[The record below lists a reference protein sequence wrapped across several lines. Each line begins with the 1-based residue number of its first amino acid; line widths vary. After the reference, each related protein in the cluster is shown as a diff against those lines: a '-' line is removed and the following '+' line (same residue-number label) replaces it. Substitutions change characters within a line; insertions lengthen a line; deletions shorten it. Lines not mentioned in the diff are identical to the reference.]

1 MHNPN
6 TYFLSN
12 TQLADAM
19 DASPQGAAR
28 AELEAEAV
36 QRFSA
41 FARQEGAVQ
50 SALAFVLIAAAK
62 TPNITFEDAQAQISS
77 VLAEAWKPGE

>member
-12 TQLADAM
+12 TQLANAM
-19 DASPQGAAR
+19 AANPQGAAR

-36 QRFSA
+36 QRFST
-41 FARQEGAVQ
+41 FARQESAVQ
-50 SALAFVLIAAAK
+50 SALALVLIAAAK
-62 TPNITFEDAQAQISS
+62 TPDMTFEEAQARISS
-77 VLAEAWKPGE
+77 VLAEAWKPGA